1 MKSKQNAKITKGII
15 FAGCSFTWGQGLYY
29 YSNLDTLQEP
39 PPDQY
44 NPDYLTESH
53 VEFMKTVRYPR
64 LVANHFNTFEFV
76 HLRNGGSNHGA
87 VSYWRACLNTKTK
100 HEKIYNDKIRPID
113 YKEVSHI
120 VFQLTQWQRD
130 NFDMHIDGETHN
142 IPYFCIGHDQY
153 RDKFFRW
160 LDNQGLSMAT
170 WTEMYIQKGLDD
182 VKALLQECENNG
194 VKATIFTWPS
204 DYLRFIENDPWL
216 KERLLTFEYNNKT
229 YRSIEDLMW
238 PGTMQNKGY
247 NPELTIKWDEDK
259 FEVTPKD
266 HHPSIACHRVMADN
280 VIKRI
285 EGLSL

>member
-1 MKSKQNAKITKGII
+1 MKSKQNAKVTKGII

-39 PPDQY
+39 MPDQY

-76 HLRNGGSNHGA
+76 HKRNGGSNHGA
-87 VSYWRACLNTKTK
+87 VSYWRACLNTKDK
-100 HEKIYNDKIRPID
+100 NQRIYNDKIRPID

-130 NFDMHIDGETHN
+130 NFDMHIDGEKHN

-160 LDNQGLSMAT
+160 LDAQGLSMAT

-194 VKATIFTWPS
+194 VNATIFTWPS

-216 KERLLTFEYNNKT
+216 KERLLTFEYNNKI

-247 NPELTIKWDEDK
+247 NPELTIKWDEDN

>member
-1 MKSKQNAKITKGII
+1 
-15 FAGCSFTWGQGLYY
+15 
-29 YSNLDTLQEP
+29 LQEP

-76 HLRNGGSNHGA
+76 HPRNGGSNHGA